1 MLGERNNPAVPSSR
15 RGLTCRV
22 PPLRTINARV
32 MLMPTRDD
40 VSPRGRPRWF
50 PLLLVALSAVLVGP
64 LHAAPPDLTP
74 KHAEEM
80 ARSQELFTRQVRK
93 LFLDKCLKCH
103 GGDKTK
109 GELDLATREGLL
121 KGGSHG
127 PAVVVGK
134 GKGSRLYKMIAHEED
149 PPMPANAPKLS
160 DEQIASVAAW
170 IDLGAAYDKP
180 LIEKAAA
187 TAKKALTVT
196 DEDRLFWSFQ
206 PLRPVTPPPMKD
218 EAWVRTFIDRFVLA
232 RLEEKGIAPNPT
244 VERRRLIRRAY
255 FDLIGLPPP
264 AAEVEAFVNDPAPDA
279 YDRLIDRLLDDP
291 HFGERWAR
299 HWLDIAR
306 FAESHGFEHDYDRPN
321 AYHYRDFVIKA
332 FNRDLPYDTFV
343 KWQLA
348 GDEYEPHNPLALMAT
363 GFLAAGVHS
372 TQITKNQVEK
382 ERYDELDD
390 MARTTGTAML
400 GLTIGCARCHDHKY
414 DPIPTKD
421 YYRLLATFT
430 TTVRSDYEI
439 DLDPA
444 GYRLAKAKFDAEH
457 ARVAEPLQRFEKVE
471 LPGALDRW
479 LATRGQEP
487 VRPRWTVLDLVETKS
502 KGEATWTRLDD
513 GSYLAGGKNPDFDT
527 YTFVAHTQQRGI
539 TAVRL
544 DALAHPSFVKGGPG
558 RAGNGNFALS
568 DFRVTAAPLAGSGQP
583 VAVKLVNPR
592 ATFEQ
597 KGLPVAAAIDADK
610 KSAWAVDPQFG
621 KDHAAVFEVEG
632 DLGFEGGMVLTFT
645 LEFNNNNG
653 HNIGRPRL
661 SVSTEPRPVGLDG
674 DVLPL
679 KVAEAF
685 AALDKDPAFKPSD
698 EQRTALL
705 TWYRTRDAKWMEL
718 NKVVEEHA
726 KGAPKPTLTKALISS
741 EGVAAVRLH
750 TQGGD
755 FLEQTHF
762 LKRGDPNQKDGV
774 AEPGYLQV
782 LMRSP
787 DQEKHWQVPP
797 PPDWRT
803 SYRRRALAEW
813 ITDVD
818 GGAGHLL
825 ARVIVNRLWQHH
837 LGRGLVATPSDFGQQ
852 GERPTHPELLDW
864 LAGELIRNGWRLKPI
879 HKLIMTSAVYMQGGE
894 FDKQRAAVD
903 AENRLLWRR
912 APRRLEAEVIRDSLL
927 AVSGS
932 LDPRMFGPGTLDVS
946 QKRRSIYF
954 FVKRSQLV
962 PTMVLFDAPDAL
974 LGLEQRSSTT
984 IAPQALMLMNNAIVR
999 GYADGFA
1006 RRIAPAEGKSLDEA
1020 VRSGYQVALGRQ
1032 PSERELA
1039 ESVQFVRQQMESY
1052 KVEQKKEAQQLALGD
1067 FCQVLMSLNEFVY
1080 VD

>member
-1 MLGERNNPAVPSSR
+1 
-15 RGLTCRV
+15 
-22 PPLRTINARV
+22 
-32 MLMPTRDD
+32 
-40 VSPRGRPRWF
+40 
-50 PLLLVALSAVLVGP
+50 
-64 LHAAPPDLTP
+64 
-74 KHAEEM
+74 
-80 ARSQELFTRQVRK
+80 
-93 LFLDKCLKCH
+93 
-103 GGDKTK
+103 
-109 GELDLATREGLL
+109 
-121 KGGSHG
+121 
-127 PAVVVGK
+127 
-134 GKGSRLYKMIAHEED
+134 
-149 PPMPANAPKLS
+149 
-160 DEQIASVAAW
+160 
-170 IDLGAAYDKP
+170 
-180 LIEKAAA
+180 LI
-187 TAKKALTVT
+187 VT
-196 DEDRLFWSFQ
+196 DEDRHFWSFE
-206 PLRPVTPPPMKD
+206 PLRPVTPPPVQN
-218 EAWVRTFIDRFVLA
+218 ETWVRTFIDRFVLA
-232 RLEEKGIAPNPT
+232 RQEARGIAPNPL
-244 VERRRLIRRAY
+244 VDRRRLIRRAY

-291 HFGERWAR
+291 HLGERWAR

-332 FNRDLPYDTFV
+332 FNMDLPYDRFV

-348 GDEYEPHNPLALMAT
+348 GDEYEPNNPLALMAT

-439 DLDPA
+439 DLDPE
-444 GYRLAKAKFDAEH
+444 GYRQAKAKFDAEH
-457 ARVAEPLQRFEKVE
+457 ARIAEPLERYEKEE

-479 LATRGQEP
+479 LATRTQEP
-487 VRPRWTVLDLVETKS
+487 GRPRWVVLDLVEAKS
-502 KGEATWTRLDD
+502 QGGATLTRQDD

-527 YTFVAHTQQRGI
+527 YTFVAHTPLRGI

-544 DALAHPSFVKGGPG
+544 EALAHPSFVKGGPG
-558 RAGNGNFALS
+558 RAVNGNFALS
-568 DFRVTAAPLAGSGQP
+568 DFRLTAAPLAGPGKP
-583 VAVKLVNPR
+583 VAVKLVNPK

-597 KGLPVAAAIDADK
+597 KGLPIAAAIDGDK

-632 DLGFEGGMVLTFT
+632 DLGFESGTVLTFT

-661 SVSTEPRPVGLDG
+661 LVSTEPRPVSLDG
-674 DVLPL
+674 EPL
-679 KVAEAF
+679 LQKVAEVF
-685 AALDKDPAFKPSD
+685 AALDRDPEYKPND

-705 TWYRTRDAKWMEL
+705 KWYGQRDAKWVEL
-718 NKVVEEHA
+718 NKAVEEHA
-726 KGAPKPTLTKALISS
+726 KATPKPTLTKALISS
-741 EGVAAVRLH
+741 EGVPAVRLH

-762 LKRGDPNQKDGV
+762 LKRGDPNQKEGV
-774 AEPGYLQV
+774 ADPGYLQV

-787 DQEKHWQVPP
+787 NQEKHWQAAPP
-797 PPDWRT
+797 AGWRT

-813 ITDVD
+813 ITDAD
-818 GGAGHLL
+818 EGAGHLL

-837 LGRGLVATPSDFGQQ
+837 LGRGIVATPSDFGQQ

-864 LAGELIRNGWRLKPI
+864 LAGELIHNGWHLKPI

-894 FDKQRAAVD
+894 FDRQRAAVD
-903 AENRLLWRR
+903 PDNRLLWRR
-912 APRRLEAEVIRDSLL
+912 PPRRLEAEVIRDSLL

-932 LDPRMFGPGTLDVS
+932 LDPRMFGPGTLDIA

-999 GYADGFA
+999 SYADGFA
-1006 RRIAPAEGKSLDEA
+1006 RRIAPAERKSLDDA
-1020 VRSGYQVALGRQ
+1020 VRSGYLIALGRQ
-1032 PSERELA
+1032 PDERELE
-1039 ESVQFVRQQMESY
+1039 ESVQFVQQQMDAY
-1052 KVEQKKEAQQLALGD
+1052 KAEQKKDAQQLALGD

-1080 VD
+1080 ID